1 MRFMRIFVVLAVA
14 QSLSVGLAAPFGVRL
29 GERLGDPLP
38 ALTAQSLELFALTNG
53 DVSRFSEQKSFS
65 APRFQRRS
73 TGVDL
78 SRPLMGVSRTDVE
91 IDQDGVGYEFTIRG
105 RFRRGLAR
113 EESLRKIEALRKDV
127 ERECGIKLNEYSF
140 ASGVAFG
147 GRGGSP
153 RTLPSDTVGGE
164 GRGPEL
170 WADLD
175 SVVADSVTTRD
186 GMCVSICCGVNTSSS
201 RRSLKDSPI
210 RGGVNTSSSSETG
223 ASGMDSPVDV
233 TVRVLLV
240 DVLRKAEDRAVAE
253 SKLVAD
259 RREIAKSARIK
270 EFFGVEFGKPMQVP
284 TNELAKAHYET
295 WSQGDN
301 GEKKNH
307 ANVNYWEKSLK
318 VSKDL
323 QVPFVDKIYV
333 ACLYET
339 LCACKVCG
347 YGYVPKDVDKLEAI
361 RRLDNFALEMNKKY
375 GIAMHRG
382 IIPADEKEGE
392 LRVKRLANDFVQY
405 DFQND
410 YVMVSLYFSLKRSSV
425 SFTLEDMS
433 VSKAFSEEGWEAI
446 SEKTKDAEGK

>member
-1 MRFMRIFVVLAVA
+1 MRVTRILVLLAVA
-14 QSLSVGLAAPFGVRL
+14 QSLAVGQAAPFGVRL
-29 GERLGDPLP
+29 GERLGDPVP
-38 ALTAQSLELFALTNG
+38 ALTAESLELFTLTN
-53 DVSRFSEQKSFS
+53 DFSRFSE
-65 APRFQRRS
+65 PRFQRRS
-73 TGVDL
+73 TEVDL

-127 ERECGIKLNEYSF
+127 ERECGFKLNDYSF
-140 ASGVAFG
+140 SASRVAFL
-147 GRGGSP
+147 GRGGRQ

-170 WADLD
+170 WSDLD

-259 RREIAKSARIK
+259 RKEIAKSARIK
-270 EFFGVEFGKPMQVP
+270 EFLGVEFGKPMQVP
-284 TNELAKAHYET
+284 TNELTKAHYET

-307 ANVNYWEKSLK
+307 ANVSYWKKSLK
-318 VSKDL
+318 GSKDL
-323 QVPFVDKIYV
+323 QVPFVDEISV
-333 ACLYET
+333 VCSYET
-339 LCACKVCG
+339 LCACEVGG
-347 YGYVPKDVDKLEAI
+347 YGNVPKDVDKLEAI

-382 IIPADEKEGE
+382 LIPADKKEGE
-392 LRVKRLANDFVQY
+392 LRDRRFANDFVQY

-410 YVMVSLYFSLKRSSV
+410 YVIVTLYFGLKRGRV
-425 SFTLEDMS
+425 TFTLEDIS
-433 VSKAFSEEGWEAI
+433 GSKVIREEGWEAI
-446 SEKTKDAEGK
+446 AEKDKDAEGE